1 MSNFPDRVNRR
12 IRHMRQKD
20 FGSESEQSEQS
31 DDGDPIESDQSAEE
45 DDLSSVSG
53 GGQMEGEPPEAD
65 DITTRLLWIIGT
77 AVAAVLIWALIT
89 YMPIKLM

>member
-12 IRHMRQKD
+12 IRHMRQRD
-20 FGSESEQSEQS
+20 SESEQSEQSEQS
-31 DDGDPIESDQSAEE
+31 DDGDPIESEQSAEE

-53 GGQMEGEPPEAD
+53 GGQMEGEPEAD

-89 YMPIKLM
+89 YMPIKLI

>member
-20 FGSESEQSEQS
+20 SGSESEQSEQS

-53 GGQMEGEPPEAD
+53 GGQMGEPPEAD